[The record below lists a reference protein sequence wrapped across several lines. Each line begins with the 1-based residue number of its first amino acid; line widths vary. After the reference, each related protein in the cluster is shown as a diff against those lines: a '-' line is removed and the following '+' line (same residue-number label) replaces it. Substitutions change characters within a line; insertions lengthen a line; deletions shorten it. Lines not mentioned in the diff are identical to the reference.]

1 MNMKS
6 IAIFTTFVD
15 FNPQYSL
22 TGIVRDQINML
33 LKHGYKPVLFVVKGC
48 KDLDSLPEGV
58 EVRAIVP
65 QMPLKDYQL
74 GVQKQPTFDGQ
85 VEQATNAL
93 KDHFKDFDIVIT
105 HDIIFQTWF
114 IPFNQAIRNIGKEYP
129 NIKWLHWCH
138 SAPSAHVNAE
148 YPHTLRFSGMTNS
161 IYISMN
167 YADIELF
174 AKMFNVPMG
183 NVQVVYNCRDIYGFF
198 GMNDFSIKLIEKYD
212 LLNTDVLTVYPTRL
226 STGKNIEISVHL
238 MAKMQELGRNAK
250 LVICN
255 SYSNALSEKSY
266 ASQLKKMA
274 KEWGLPEENLII
286 TSMEGKEW
294 ELGVPHQTIK
304 DLMSISNLFMLPS
317 KSEGCSLI
325 LLEAALT
332 KNLIVLNN
340 LLPSLH
346 EFGEND
352 VVYIDCDMVR
362 AGKQTTVNYHPSR
375 DAHLKERANQILQV
389 LDNNP
394 ALNMFLRIRKKFN
407 PEWIYKNQLEPLLI

>member
-1 MNMKS
+1 MKS

-33 LKHGYKPVLFVVKGC
+33 LKHEYKPVLFVVKGC
-48 KDLDSLPEGV
+48 KDLDTLPKELD
-58 EVRAIVP
+58 VRAVVP
-65 QMPLKDYQL
+65 QLPLKDYQL
-74 GVQKQPTFDGQ
+74 GVPKQPSFDGQ
-85 VEQATNAL
+85 VKQIEEVLTDQ
-93 KDHFKDFDIVIT
+93 FKDFDIIIT

-114 IPFNQAIRNIGKEYP
+114 VVFNQAIRNIGAKYP

-138 SAPSAHVNAE
+138 SAPSAGNPNVE
-148 YPHTLRFSGMTNS
+148 YPHILRFSGMSNS

-167 YADIELF
+167 YADIGLF
-174 AKMFNVPMG
+174 ATMFNIPVG
-183 NVQVVYNCRDIYGFF
+183 KVQVVYNCRDIYTFF
-198 GMNDFSIKLIEKYD
+198 GMHPFSIKLIEKYG
-212 LLNTDVLTVYPTRL
+212 LLDTDVLAIYPTRL
-226 STGKNIEISVHL
+226 STGKNIEISIHL
-238 MAKMQELGRNAK
+238 MAKIQETGRNAK

-255 SYSNALSEKSY
+255 SYSNAAGEKQY
-266 ASQLKKMA
+266 AISLKRQA

-352 VVYIDCDMVR
+352 TIYIDCDMVR
-362 AGKQTTVNYHPSR
+362 AGKMTTVGYHPNR
-375 DAHLKERANQILQV
+375 DAHLREKAQLIIQKLDDNQ
-389 LDNNP
+389 

-407 PEWIYKNQLEPLLI
+407 PEWIYRNQLEPLLT